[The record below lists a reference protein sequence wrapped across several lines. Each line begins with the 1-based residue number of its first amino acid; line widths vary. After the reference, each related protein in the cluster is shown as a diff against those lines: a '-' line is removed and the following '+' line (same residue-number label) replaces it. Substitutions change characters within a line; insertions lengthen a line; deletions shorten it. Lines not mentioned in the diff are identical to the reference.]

1 MKTPQ
6 AISESSSITNE
17 VLQPGNS
24 FWVPS
29 LFGNGSTSS
38 NSAPYPNF
46 FHYIYGPGANTT
58 GSDPQLFYYDIFSD
72 INITDITD
80 AVQGINI
87 NWEAKINQG
96 VNFISSAN
104 RTWEWGESK
113 TKPFFENGTFYAE
126 MVDTTITI
134 NDPDNIDYVEL
145 VSQG

>member
-1 MKTPQ
+1 MITPQ

-38 NSAPYPNF
+38 NPAPYPNF
-46 FHYIYGPGANTT
+46 FHYIYGPGANNT

-80 AVQGINI
+80 AVQGIN
-87 NWEAKINQG
+87 NSWEVKINQG
-96 VNFISSAN
+96 LNFISSVN
-104 RTWEWGESK
+104 LTWEWGEYK
-113 TKPFFENGTFYAE
+113 MKPFFENGTISSE
-126 MVDTTITI
+126 MVDTTILI
-134 NDPDNIDYVEL
+134 NDPNNTDYVQL